1 MQVLEA
7 HKPFE
12 IQESELSHWQ
22 QRPVKNNFFELVLVK
37 SGTGTQC
44 INYNFHDYGPGSIFL
59 LPPLQCHSFQI
70 AQPSHFVFLK
80 FTSHFFRA
88 RTSGS
93 AAHYAWFKEVAR
105 VLANYNQLPGDL
117 IRNNVDRQHLS
128 TLVDMILREN
138 KNYSD
143 DSVSLIQSL
152 MASVLE
158 ILLRNIRKGPFF
170 EIPDPANSD
179 DRISSILVYINENIT
194 NSALL
199 RVDELAR
206 RFHLSPTYLGEYFRK
221 NVNVSLREYII
232 KTKLRL
238 VEIRLLNSD
247 LTLTEIAEELSFTDV
262 SHLSKT
268 FKRYVG
274 ISLSQFRKEGEY
286 HLLKRNACAV

>member
-1 MQVLEA
+1 MLTLEA

-12 IQESELSHWQ
+12 IQEVELSAWQ

-44 INYNFHDYGPGSIFL
+44 INYNFHPYAPGSVFL

-70 AQPSHFVFLK
+70 SEPSRFVFLK
-80 FTSHFFRA
+80 FTSQFFRA
-88 RTSGS
+88 KTSES
-93 AAHYAWFKEVAR
+93 AANYAWFREVAH

-117 IRNNVDRQHLS
+117 IQNDLDRQHLR
-128 TLVDMILREN
+128 TLIDLIVSEN
-138 KNYSD
+138 QNYNG

-170 EIPDPANSD
+170 EVKETASGDE
-179 DRISSILVYINENIT
+179 RISSLLVYINENIA
-194 NSALL
+194 NSTLL

-274 ISLSQFRKEGEY
+274 ISLSEFRKQGEY